1 MEEKELS
8 VKKSNYL
15 NQASYKLSVVEQKM
29 LALLVA
35 QIKKDTVDF
44 KPYSL
49 NIKDF
54 CNLIGIE
61 NSNYTYIVSVAKSLL
76 DRDVHFWYINEK
88 GKEVEVN
95 TKWLSSC
102 VHVEG
107 SGTVEM
113 NFDNILKPFLLQL
126 KNRFTLY
133 RLENIIQLSSVFSIR
148 IYELLKQY
156 ENAGIVKFS
165 LEDLRKYIGIDDNQ
179 YKMYADFK
187 RRVLVLAQNEIKQK
201 CDIFFDFEEIKVGRS
216 IGKLLFY
223 ITPQP
228 IPIKN
233 VTGVN
238 DKKKKDIKYNNSE
251 LEEILQLLPKEY
263 QKLSG
268 LKKLIVEYLE
278 KKDKNY
284 VIRNIVY
291 ANNYSDRS
299 NYKAYLKKALEA
311 DYGLDYQENQ
321 EAKKAIADNQKAKEK
336 QEAKE
341 KAEEQKRFDEEHEKH
356 LKASK
361 LLKALP
367 ETEYKILEK
376 EVSEQLSERKIS
388 PSSVAWSIA
397 FRMAL
402 ESLFIERHPELFS

>member
-1 MEEKELS
+1 MEEKDLS

-15 NQASYKLSVVEQKM
+15 NRASYKLSVVEQKM

-35 QIKKDTVDF
+35 QIKKDTADF

-61 NSNYTYIVSVAKSLL
+61 NSNYTYIVSIAKSLL

-165 LEDLRKYIGIDDNQ
+165 LEDLRRYIGIDDNQ

-233 VTGVN
+233 VTESN
-238 DKKKKDIKYNNSE
+238 NKKKRDIKYNNSE

-268 LKKLIVEYLE
+268 IKKLIVEYLE
-278 KKDKNY
+278 KKEKNY
-284 VIRNIVY
+284 VIRNVVY

-299 NYKAYLKKALEA
+299 NYKAYLKKALED

-321 EAKKAIADNQKAKEK
+321 EAKKAIADNKKAKEN
-336 QEAKE
+336 QEAKVKEDE
-341 KAEEQKRFDEEHEKH
+341 KKRIDEEHERH
-356 LKASK
+356 QKASK
-361 LLKALP
+361 LLKTLP
-367 ETEYKILEK
+367 EEEYKILENEASK
-376 EVSEQLSERKIS
+376 QLIEKNLS
-388 PSSVAWSIA
+388 PSSVAWPIA

>member
-1 MEEKELS
+1 MEEKDLS

-35 QIKKDTVDF
+35 QIKKDTADF

-61 NSNYTYIVSVAKSLL
+61 NSNYTYIVSIAKSLL

-165 LEDLRKYIGIDDNQ
+165 LEDLRRYIGIDDNQ

-233 VTGVN
+233 VTESN
-238 DKKKKDIKYNNSE
+238 NKKKRDIKYNNSE

-268 LKKLIVEYLE
+268 IKKLIVEYLE
-278 KKDKNY
+278 KKEKNY
-284 VIRNIVY
+284 VIRNVVY

-299 NYKAYLKKALEA
+299 NYKAYLKKALED

-321 EAKKAIADNQKAKEK
+321 EAKKAIADNKKAKEN
-336 QEAKE
+336 QEAKVKEDE
-341 KAEEQKRFDEEHEKH
+341 KKRIDEEHERH
-356 LKASK
+356 QKASK
-361 LLKALP
+361 LLKTLP
-367 ETEYKILEK
+367 EEEYKILENEASK
-376 EVSEQLSERKIS
+376 QLIEKNLS
-388 PSSVAWSIA
+388 PSSVAWPIA